1 MDFGMFTDFHIRPHM
16 TQAEAFDESFK
27 QVEAA
32 EQLGMDAVWLAEHH
46 FSPDRSVLAS
56 PIVIASSIA
65 TRTRRI
71 RIGLAVQVLP
81 LTNPLRL
88 AEEAAT
94 VDHISKG
101 RFDLGLGRSG
111 LTKYYQGYNVP
122 YDESRGRFLEALDVI
137 MQAWGQEEF
146 SHRGEYFSFHN
157 VTVVPKPYQQPHPP
171 IRVALASPDTFT
183 LIGRMG
189 HSVFISANTPIP
201 QLQERLALYRQA
213 RQEAGHTGPADIA
226 LRLPAYVAETAEQAR
241 SEPEASAMHAIQYA
255 ATELIRSAASQETAE
270 RIRRVASTSYDDILK
285 QRVMFGTPAA
295 VVERLQEYQ
304 EALGISSVVLE
315 VNYGGQIPYD
325 RVVNSVRLL
334 TERVMPQLK

>member
-46 FSPDRSVLAS
+46 FSPDRSVLAA

-122 YDESRGRFLEALDVI
+122 YDESRGRFLEALDVV
-137 MQAWGQEEF
+137 MKAWSEEEF
-146 SHRGEYFSFHN
+146 SHRGEYFSFHQ

-189 HSVFISANTPIP
+189 HSIFISANTPIP

-213 RQEAGHTGPADIA
+213 RLEAGHTGPADIA
-226 LRLPAYVAETAEQAR
+226 LRLPAYVAETAAQAR

-255 ATELIRSAASQETAE
+255 ATELIRTAASQETAE

-304 EALGISSVVLE
+304 EALGVSSVVLE

-334 TERVMPQLK
+334 TEKVMPQFK

>member
-1 MDFGMFTDFHIRPHM
+1 
-16 TQAEAFDESFK
+16 
-27 QVEAA
+27 
-32 EQLGMDAVWLAEHH
+32 
-46 FSPDRSVLAS
+46 
-56 PIVIASSIA
+56 
-65 TRTRRI
+65 
-71 RIGLAVQVLP
+71 
-81 LTNPLRL
+81 
-88 AEEAAT
+88 
-94 VDHISKG
+94 
-101 RFDLGLGRSG
+101 
-111 LTKYYQGYNVP
+111 
-122 YDESRGRFLEALDVI
+122 SRGRFLEALDVV
-137 MQAWGQEEF
+137 MKAWSEEEF
-146 SHRGEYFSFHN
+146 SHRGEYFSFHQ

-189 HSVFISANTPIP
+189 HSIFISANTPIP

-213 RQEAGHTGPADIA
+213 RLEAGHTGPADIA
-226 LRLPAYVAETAEQAR
+226 LRLPAYVAETAAQAR

-255 ATELIRSAASQETAE
+255 ATELIRTAASQETAE

-304 EALGISSVVLE
+304 EALGVSSVVLE

-334 TERVMPQLK
+334 TEKVMPQFK